1 MKKVPALTVGDSSVM
16 RKIVDL
22 PWQRTVLQIVETLEA
37 SNRTDRLAAGWPSGQ
52 EGEGGSLHLPAV
64 RADSTF

>member
-22 PWQRTVLQIVETLEA
+22 PWQRTGLQIVETLET
-37 SNRTDRLAAGWPSGQ
+37 SNGPDGLVPSRSSVQ
-52 EGEGGSLHLPAV
+52 EGRCRSRH
-64 RADSTF
+64 RA